1 MTSGAKASSGAAG
14 PVRPLQGIKVIE
26 FTHMVMG
33 PTVGLIL
40 ADLGADVIKV
50 EPLQGDNTRRLKG
63 SGGGYF
69 AMYNRNKSSLCLDLK
84 SGDGL
89 ALARD
94 MVNRCDIMIENF
106 RPGAMDKLGLGYEQL
121 SRDNP
126 ALIYCSLKG
135 FLSGPYE
142 HRTALDEVAQMMG
155 GLAYMTG
162 LPDRPMR
169 AGSSVIDITGGMFGV
184 IGILAALQERHS
196 SGAGRHVT
204 SSLFE
209 TTAFMVGQHIAQQG
223 VLGEEP
229 PPMSVRRSA
238 WSVYDIFTCKDGGRV
253 FVGVVSDSLWQR
265 FCEEFGFDEWAA
277 DESLAGNN
285 ARVLRRDTIIPV
297 IQALFDTMGI
307 EELTARL
314 DRAGL
319 PFAPINKPIDL
330 VDDPHMQAGGLLDIE
345 LDNGETIRLPALPVE
360 FDGEKTG
367 VYRQLPRP
375 GQGGLDYLARLG
387 ISGERLEKLVAGG
400 IIVSG

>member
-1 MTSGAKASSGAAG
+1 MTEHALPLAG
-14 PVRPLQGIKVIE
+14 LKVAE

-33 PTVGLIL
+33 PTAGLLL
-40 ADLGADVIKV
+40 ADLGAEVIKI

-84 SGDGL
+84 SDEGL
-89 ALARD
+89 ATAKEI
-94 MVNRCDIMIENF
+94 VSNSDIMIENF
-106 RPGAMDKLGLGYEQL
+106 RPGAMDKLGLGYETL
-121 SRDNP
+121 SAENP
-126 ALIYCSLKG
+126 GLIYLSLKG

-184 IGILAALQERHS
+184 IGILSTLEERHLT
-196 SGAGRHVT
+196 GKGRHIT

-229 PPMSVRRSA
+229 PPMTVRRSA
-238 WSVYDIFTCKDGGRV
+238 WSVYDIFHSGDGDRV
-253 FVGVVSDSLWQR
+253 FVGVVSDSLWKR
-265 FCEEFGFDEWAA
+265 FCQEFGFDEWAA
-277 DESLAGNN
+277 NSDLDTNN
-285 ARVLRRDTIIPV
+285 QRVQHRDTLIPG
-297 IQALFDTMGI
+297 IQARFDNMATH
-307 EELTARL
+307 ELAECL
-314 DRAGL
+314 DRAGV

-330 VDDPHMQAGGLLDIE
+330 VDDPHMNAGNLLDVT
-345 LDNGETIRLPALPVE
+345 LSNGETIKLPAIPLE
-360 FDGEKTG
+360 FDGQKSG
-367 VYRQLPRP
+367 VRKDLPQP
-375 GQGGLDYLARLG
+375 GQGAKDHLAALG
-387 ISGERLEKLVAGG
+387 FDAGRVESLIKQG
-400 IIVSG
+400 VMIAE

>member
-1 MTSGAKASSGAAG
+1 MPMAEQVQPLAG
-14 PVRPLQGIKVIE
+14 VKVVE

-33 PTVGLIL
+33 PTAGVIL
-40 ADLGADVIKV
+40 ADLGAEVIKV

-84 SGDGL
+84 STAGM
-89 ALARD
+89 ATAR
-94 MVNRCDIMIENF
+94 RIIAGSDILIENF
-106 RPGAMDKLGLGYEQL
+106 RPGAMDKLGLGYEAL
-121 SRDNP
+121 RETNP
-126 ALIYCSLKG
+126 RLIYCSLKG

-142 HRTALDEVAQMMG
+142 HRTALDEVTQMMG

-196 SGAGRHVT
+196 TGAGQYVT

-209 TTAFMVGQHIAQQG
+209 TTAFLVGQHIAQQG

-238 WSVYDIFTCKDGGRV
+238 WSIYDIFTSAEGERI

-265 FCEEFGFDEWAA
+265 FCEEFGFTEWAA
-277 DESLAGNN
+277 DPQLDTNN
-285 ARVLRRDTIIPV
+285 QRVQQRDLLIPA
-297 IQALFDTMGI
+297 IQALFDTLDSAQ
-307 EELTARL
+307 LTERL
-314 DRAGL
+314 DRAGV

-330 VDDPHMQAGGLLDIE
+330 VSDRHMLASGGLLDVT
-345 LDNGETIRLPALPVE
+345 LSSGETIKLPALPLE
-360 FDGEKTG
+360 FNGGRPELRKD
-367 VYRQLPRP
+367 LPGP
-375 GQGGLDYLARLG
+375 GQGALAHLRQLG
-387 ISGERLEKLVAGG
+387 FDPGELAALADQGVLIAD
-400 IIVSG
+400 

>member
-1 MTSGAKASSGAAG
+1 MPETAG
-14 PVRPLQGIKVIE
+14 QVRPLHGIKVVE

-33 PTVGLIL
+33 PTAGLIL

-50 EPLQGDNTRRLKG
+50 EPPTGDNTRRLQG

-84 SGDGL
+84 SSEGL
-89 ALARD
+89 ALAQD
-94 MVNRCDIMIENF
+94 VVSHSDIMVENF
-106 RPGAMDKLGLGYEQL
+106 RPGAMDKLGLGYEAL
-121 SRDNP
+121 KSHNP
-126 ALIYCSLKG
+126 GLIYCSLKG

-162 LPDRPMR
+162 LPDKPMR

-184 IGILAALQERHS
+184 IGILSALQERHRT
-196 SGAGRHVT
+196 GIGRHVT

-223 VLGEEP
+223 VLGDEP

-238 WSVYDIFTCKDGGRV
+238 WSVYDIFTCREGSRI

-265 FCEEFGFDEWAA
+265 FCEEFGFDEWAT
-277 DESLAGNN
+277 DESLATNN
-285 ARVLRRDTIIPV
+285 ERVQRRATIIPT
-297 IQALFDTMGI
+297 IQALFDTLSMD
-307 EELTARL
+307 ELTTRL

-345 LDNGETIRLPALPVE
+345 LSNGESIRLPALPVE
-360 FDGEKTG
+360 FDGEKTR
-367 VYRQLPRP
+367 VYRQLPKP
-375 GQGGLDYLARLG
+375 GQGGLEYLQRLG
-387 ISGERLEKLVAGG
+387 IDSGRVEALLTAG
-400 IIVSG
+400 IIAPE

>member
-1 MTSGAKASSGAAG
+1 MPETAG
-14 PVRPLQGIKVIE
+14 QVRPLHGIKVVE

-33 PTVGLIL
+33 PTAGLIL

-50 EPLQGDNTRRLKG
+50 EPPTGDNTRRLQG

-84 SGDGL
+84 SSEGL
-89 ALARD
+89 ALAQD
-94 MVNRCDIMIENF
+94 IVSHSDIMVENF
-106 RPGAMDKLGLGYEQL
+106 RPGAMDKLGLGYEAL
-121 SRDNP
+121 KSHNP
-126 ALIYCSLKG
+126 GLIYCSLKG

-162 LPDRPMR
+162 LPDKPMR

-184 IGILAALQERHS
+184 IGILSALQERHRT
-196 SGAGRHVT
+196 GIGRHVT

-223 VLGEEP
+223 VLGDEP

-238 WSVYDIFTCKDGGRV
+238 WSVYDIFTCREGSRI

-265 FCEEFGFDEWAA
+265 FCEEFGFDEWAT
-277 DESLAGNN
+277 DESLATNN
-285 ARVLRRDTIIPV
+285 ERVQRRATIIPT
-297 IQALFDTMGI
+297 IQALFDTLGMD
-307 EELTARL
+307 ELTTRL

-345 LDNGETIRLPALPVE
+345 LSNGESIRLPALPVE
-360 FDGEKTG
+360 FDGEKTR
-367 VYRQLPRP
+367 VYRQLPKP
-375 GQGGLDYLARLG
+375 GQGGLEYLQRLG
-387 ISGERLEKLVAGG
+387 IDSGRVEALLTAG
-400 IIVSG
+400 IIAPE

>member
-1 MTSGAKASSGAAG
+1 MSEQVK
-14 PVRPLQGIKVIE
+14 PLAGIKVVE

-33 PTVGLIL
+33 PTVGVIL
-40 ADLGADVIKV
+40 GDLGADVIKV

-84 SGDGL
+84 SAAGMET
-89 ALARD
+89 AREIIQ
-94 MVNRCDIMIENF
+94 RSDIMVENF
-106 RPGAMDKLGLGYEQL
+106 RPGAMDKLNLGYETL
-121 SRDNP
+121 SELNP
-126 ALIYCSLKG
+126 GLIYCSLKG

-142 HRTALDEVAQMMG
+142 HRVALDEVTQMMG

-162 LPDRPMR
+162 LPDKPMR

-184 IGILAALQERHS
+184 IGVLAALQERHTT
-196 SGAGRHVT
+196 GRGKHVT

-238 WSVYDIFTCKDGGRV
+238 WSVYDIYTSKDNERV

-265 FCEEFGFDEWAA
+265 FCAEFDLDEFT
-277 DESLAGNN
+277 NN
-285 ARVLRRDTIIPV
+285 PEMDANNDRVKHRDTIIPR
-297 IQALFDTMGI
+297 IQSLFDTLDM
-307 EELTARL
+307 EQLSARL
-314 DRAGL
+314 DKAGV

-330 VDDPHMQAGGLLDIE
+330 VSDPHLLRGGGLMDITLSNGQTIKLPGLPIE
-345 LDNGETIRLPALPVE
+345 FNGEKALLRKDLPE
-360 FDGEKTG
+360 
-367 VYRQLPRP
+367 P
-375 GQGGLDYLARLG
+375 GQGAREHLQALGFSATQLDELSEQG
-387 ISGERLEKLVAGG
+387 VIVA
-400 IIVSG
+400 S